1 MNNVLLAWV
10 SRYFKKEKIMIFVKN
25 KLVYI
30 RRQKMHI
37 FGATL
42 LPKDPRRIDSKL
54 GFLLN
59 LIQILINVLLL
70 GGRPYIHSELHNT
83 LFEEFLQ
90 SRLQDKNVKWNWRFL
105 LFGILNHFKACSHKN
120 SIQVENNMENI
131 DL

>member
-37 FGATL
+37 FGARL

-59 LIQILINVLLL
+59 LI
-70 GGRPYIHSELHNT
+70 
-83 LFEEFLQ
+83 
-90 SRLQDKNVKWNWRFL
+90 
-105 LFGILNHFKACSHKN
+105 
-120 SIQVENNMENI
+120 
-131 DL
+131 